1 MDGLRRAPFG
11 YSSTSVRALL
21 EERER
26 MFERASMNAQAAED
40 RADRLVSELRA
51 TQGRLGDVE
60 EQLRSGRDFADSLA
74 MGLER
79 SVTERGAMEVDLEGL
94 RHELDVVKAT
104 LATTETMIEG
114 KDRALRDALRHI
126 ATLQSSL
133 TERTAERD
141 DLTEE
146 LTKARDESAEYRES
160 LRTEQA
166 RMAGLA
172 EQLTS
177 YRTELEERAGGATP
191 QPQAEAS
198 AEASAEA
205 GEGPA
210 IAPELDEVLQ
220 LTEEAIVHVME
231 SARDRADRE
240 LRRLDQDRERLSREV
255 EAMRGWRDSA
265 APIIALLQSTLA
277 DVIRQADEIGLRV
290 DEVVRPLTGAVT
302 RLGSQLSALDALSM
316 TAPPSVEPGNE
327 RSDGVR
333 VIELWDEQTDD
344 RGAGRDR

>member
-1 MDGLRRAPFG
+1 MAGLRRALFG
-11 YSSTSVRALL
+11 YSSTSVHALV

-26 MFERASMNAQAAED
+26 QFQRASRNTQAAED

-51 TQGRLGDVE
+51 TQGRLGDAE
-60 EQLRSGRDFADSLA
+60 EQLRAGRDFADALA

-79 SVTERGAMEVDLEGL
+79 SVAERETMEADLVVL
-94 RHELDVVKAT
+94 RRELDVVKAT
-104 LATTETMIEG
+104 LATTETTIEG
-114 KDRALRDALRHI
+114 KDRALRDALGHI
-126 ATLQSSL
+126 ETLRSRL

-141 DLTEE
+141 ALTEE
-146 LTKARDESAEYRES
+146 LAKARDESAEYKES
-160 LRTEQA
+160 WRAEQA
-166 RMAGLA
+166 SMAGLA

-177 YRTELEERAGGATP
+177 YRTELEQKAGGATS

-198 AEASAEA
+198 ARAS
-205 GEGPA
+205 EGPS

-231 SARDRADRE
+231 SARDRADQE

-255 EAMRGWRDSA
+255 EAMRGWRDGA
-265 APIIALLQSTLA
+265 APIIVLLQSTMA

-290 DEVVRPLTGAVT
+290 DEVVRPLTGAIT
-302 RLGSQLSALDALSM
+302 RLGSQLSTLDAFSM
-316 TAPPSVEPGNE
+316 TAPASVEPGNE
-327 RSDGVR
+327 RSDRVR

>member
-1 MDGLRRAPFG
+1 MAGLRRALFG
-11 YSSTSVRALL
+11 YSSTSVHALV

-26 MFERASMNAQAAED
+26 MFERASRNAQAAED

-51 TQGRLGDVE
+51 TQGRLGDAE
-60 EQLRSGRDFADSLA
+60 EQLRSGRDFADALA

-79 SVTERGAMEVDLEGL
+79 SVAEREAMEADLVVL
-94 RHELDVVKAT
+94 RRELDVLKAT
-104 LATTETMIEG
+104 LATMETTIEG
-114 KDRALRDALRHI
+114 KDRALRDALKH
-126 ATLQSSL
+126 
-133 TERTAERD
+133 TAEY
-141 DLTEE
+141 
-146 LTKARDESAEYRES
+146 KES
-160 LRTEQA
+160 LRVEQE

-172 EQLTS
+172 EQLIS
-177 YRTELEERAGGATP
+177 YRTELEERARVATQ

-198 AEASAEA
+198 AGTSEDPS
-205 GEGPA
+205 

-231 SARDRADRE
+231 SARDRADQE

-255 EAMRGWRDSA
+255 EAMRGWRDGA
-265 APIIALLQSTLA
+265 APIIVLLQSTMA
-277 DVIRQADEIGLRV
+277 DVIRQAAEIGLRV
-290 DEVVRPLTGAVT
+290 DEVVRPLAGAVT
-302 RLGSQLSALDALSM
+302 RLGSQLSTLDALSM
-316 TAPPSVEPGNE
+316 TAPPSVEPGSE